1 VGPAT
6 HDLLLLNGPA
16 HFLPVLTPDLAPG
29 ESMDFMVDVPGAL
42 PGDVVRIRA
51 DDNDEIQETDETNN
65 IFDVVVPAFSAP
77 AH

>member
-1 VGPAT
+1 
-6 HDLLLLNGPA
+6 
-16 HFLPVLTPDLAPG
+16 
-29 ESMDFMVDVPGAL
+29 MDFMVDVPGAL